1 MTAREITIDIET
13 IPSQEGWVYEFVA
26 ADVKPPAQMKKA
38 ETIAAWYE
46 SEHANAVQDALAK
59 TSFDGAM
66 CHIICI
72 GVQVDDDEPV
82 TFYATKHIDERQMLI
97 DFYKHIFSLGDYAHQ
112 FIGHNAAQ
120 FDMKLIRQRGIILGV
135 NPPPVISRLNDDKW
149 GDKIF
154 DTMLRWDPKN
164 FISLDKLC
172 LALGIE
178 GKGDFSGKDVYK
190 AWQDGQE
197 AKIRAYCADDVK
209 KTRAVYKRMTFKK

>member
-26 ADVKPPAQMKKA
+26 SDIKPPATITKA
-38 ETIAAWYE
+38 DTLANWYE
-46 SEHANAVQDALAK
+46 TKHAAAVQDALAK

-66 CHIICI
+66 CHIVTI

-82 TFYATKHIDERQMLI
+82 TFYATKHVDERQMLV
-97 DFYKHIFSLGDYAHQ
+97 DFYKHIHSLGDYAHS

-120 FDMKLIRQRGIILGV
+120 FDMKLIRHRGIILGV

-154 DTMLRWDPKN
+154 DTMLRWDAKN

-172 LALGIE
+172 LAFGME
-178 GKGDFSGKDVYK
+178 GKGDFTGKDVYK
-190 AWQDGQE
+190 AWQNGE
-197 AKIRAYCADDVK
+197 ESKIRAYCADDVK

>member
-38 ETIAAWYE
+38 DTIAAWYE
-46 SEHANAVQDALAK
+46 SEHAQAVQDALAK

-66 CHIICI
+66 CHIVCI

-82 TFYATKHIDERQMLI
+82 TFYATKHGDERKMLI
-97 DFYKHIFSLGDYAHQ
+97 EFFKFIHALGDYAHQ
-112 FIGHNAAQ
+112 FIGHNALQ
-120 FDMKLIRQRGIILGV
+120 FDLKLIRHRAIILGV
-135 NPPPVISRLNDDKW
+135 NPSPVFARLEGDKW
-149 GDKIF
+149 GDRIF
-154 DTMLRWDPKN
+154 DTMLRWDAKN
-164 FISLDKLC
+164 FIGLNKLC

-190 AWQDGQE
+190 AWQDGE
-197 AKIRAYCADDVK
+197 ETKLREYCADDVK
-209 KTRAVYKRMTFKK
+209 KTRVVYKRMTFKK